1 METFIM
7 FKKISFK
14 KILGV
19 SALVLFSS
27 IALSNNVFGMKEK
40 DITDS
45 EYSDLGSDKK
55 SNCVLFARYKTPSLP
70 SNLRTYEDKIQ
81 NAKNRE
87 ATEVPSQGWIA
98 IENTDSKWGH
108 VAWVKSA
115 SKDGDTITVTTH
127 DGNWS
132 NGKQK
137 NRIYERTG
145 TTSELKIKGY
155 YAP

>member
-1 METFIM
+1 
-7 FKKISFK
+7 
-14 KILGV
+14 
-19 SALVLFSS
+19 
-27 IALSNNVFGMKEK
+27 MKET

-55 SNCVLFARYKTPSLP
+55 GNCVLFARYKTPSLP
-70 SNLRTYEDKIQ
+70 SNLTFYEDKIK

-98 IENTDSKWGH
+98 IEDRGTDYGH

-115 SKDGDTITVTTH
+115 SKSGGTITVTTH
-127 DGNWS
+127 DGAWGS
-132 NGKQK
+132 GK